1 MLIPSRLLWSPEVLK
16 QHLLPNVICSEV
28 IQGRAKSRNVLSN
41 VLNLTRTEDGKV
53 FVDDA
58 QVIRADV
65 MATNGV
71 MHIVDAVLVPDDG
84 GLELHGF
91 FSVFGLAFPGGR
103 VVWLVGLVVGWVVW
117 VAGPN
122 GIWRMAAVCVRSRVN
137 VL

>member
-1 MLIPSRLLWSPEVLK
+1 MLK

-28 IQGRAKSRNVLSN
+28 IQGRAKSRNLLSN
-41 VLNLTRTEDGKV
+41 FLNLTRSDDGKV

-84 GLELHGF
+84 GLELRGF
-91 FSVFGLAFPGGR
+91 LSVFGFAFPGGW
-103 VVWLVGLVVGWVVW
+103 VVWLVGLFGWLIVTAFGGW
-117 VAGPN
+117 LQT
-122 GIWRMAAVCVRSRVN
+122 VCVLV
-137 VL
+137 

>member
-1 MLIPSRLLWSPEVLK
+1 MLIHSPLFWSPEVLK

-28 IQGRAKSRNVLSN
+28 IQGRAKSRNLLSN
-41 VLNLTRTEDGKV
+41 FLNLTRSDDGKV

-84 GLELHGF
+84 GLELRGF
-91 FSVFGLAFPGGR
+91 LSVFGFAFPGGW
-103 VVWLVGLVVGWVVW
+103 VVWLVGLFGWLIVTAFGGWLQTV
-117 VAGPN
+117 
-122 GIWRMAAVCVRSRVN
+122 
-137 VL
+137 